1 MKADDLAPAPS
12 RPSQVVVIG
21 LADVDASTP
30 ARAYFEAFR
39 WEPPA
44 IDPQVLAASAF
55 LAFLGDA

>member
-12 RPSQVVVIG
+12 RPSQVVIG

-55 LAFLGDA
+55 LAFLESA